1 MRPARLFL
9 SQSILDRWLSDGTAD
24 VSGDTLTIQPDDRR
38 FDLKTAVL
46 FEKEVTESGDPHG
59 LVGKVKDLEQLAEL
73 GGDYSAGTVIIGDEA
88 YEVTDGFAGAALQPD
103 VLPGLASLPP
113 EPNRKTDPDAL
124 LAGSDRTAVGAT
136 SPGAT
141 SPGATSPGASSPGA
155 TSSGATSSGAT
166 SAGATSADAT
176 SADAGPGAVS
186 AAGDLAAA
194 IGSATGSSAGGAKS
208 ESELDLLARFFLEK
222 H

>member
-24 VSGDTLTIQPDDRR
+24 VTGDTLTIQPDDRK
-38 FDLKTAVL
+38 FDLATAVL

-59 LVGKVKDLEQLAEL
+59 LIGKVKDLEQIAEL
-73 GGDYSAGTVIIGDEA
+73 GGDYSVGTVIVGDEA
-88 YEVTDGFAGAALQPD
+88 YEVTDGFAGTPLQGD
-103 VLPGLASLPP
+103 TLRSVASLAPP
-113 EPNRKTDPDAL
+113 SSGPKTDPEGLRGDA
-124 LAGSDRTAVGAT
+124 TAVGTT

-141 SPGATSPGASSPGA
+141 SPGTTSPGAASLGEGSPAASSPGA
-155 TSSGATSSGAT
+155 T
-166 SAGATSADAT
+166 
-176 SADAGPGAVS
+176 S

-194 IGSATGSSAGGAKS
+194 IGSAAGSSAGAVKS